1 MSNEMYKVYIEF
13 LTLETAVLESRLEKT
28 GTGHIHTAISVLKD
42 RVKELEEKE

>member
-1 MSNEMYKVYIEF
+1 MNNEMYKVYIEF
-13 LTLETAVLESRLEKT
+13 LTLEIAVLESRLEEA

>member
-13 LTLETAVLESRLEKT
+13 LTLEIAVLESRLEKT